1 MDIRSGSNG
10 PEVRYGTTKANV
22 KKRKEERKK
31 GRRKIGH
38 TLVFAS
44 PQHEGV
50 AIS

>member
-22 KKRKEERKK
+22 KKKEKKK
-31 GRRKIGH
+31 GRKKIGH
-38 TLVFAS
+38 TPVFAS

-50 AIS
+50 AI